1 MFDEQDIDLAR
12 LGEQL
17 LVLSAIYEQAA
28 RRAESWV
35 RSSAFTHL
43 PPAQSQFSFGKLG
56 KSVVQAMT
64 DQRYVVHIL
73 LSRHSA
79 RCVRADCSRLA

>member
-28 RRAESWV
+28 RRAE
-35 RSSAFTHL
+35 L
-43 PPAQSQFSFGKLG
+43 Q
-56 KSVVQAMT
+56 
-64 DQRYVVHIL
+64 D
-73 LSRHSA
+73 
-79 RCVRADCSRLA
+79 